1 MNTKFNG
8 SPVKLG
14 GNFAEVGAKAP
25 DFKMVKSDLSNFTLG
40 SVAGKRLLLNIFP
53 SLDTSVCAMSVRK
66 FNKMASEIKDVLV
79 LCISKDLPFA
89 QKRFCTTENIANVI
103 PLSDCRIGSTFG
115 ADYGVII
122 TDGVLEGLFARAVIN
137 FARRAN
143 RVCRA
148 FARNHERARLRR
160 RDGGSCK
167 SLSLFGFSESA
178 RSIFRGKFPP
188 EKNRRISVCGL
199 RGNSAAEVRISCGN
213 LRAVRF

>member
-40 SVAGKRLLLNIFP
+40 SVAGKHLLLNIFP

-122 TDGVLEGLFARAVIN
+122 TDGVLEGLFARAVI
-137 FARRAN
+137 
-143 RVCRA
+143 VISP
-148 FARNHERARLRR
+148 
-160 RDGGSCK
+160 DGK
-167 SLSLFGFSESA
+167 IEYAALS
-178 RSIFRGKFPP
+178 P
-188 EKNRRISVCGL
+188 EITKEPDYD
-199 RGNSAAEVRISCGN
+199 AAMAA
-213 LRAVRF
+213 LAKA